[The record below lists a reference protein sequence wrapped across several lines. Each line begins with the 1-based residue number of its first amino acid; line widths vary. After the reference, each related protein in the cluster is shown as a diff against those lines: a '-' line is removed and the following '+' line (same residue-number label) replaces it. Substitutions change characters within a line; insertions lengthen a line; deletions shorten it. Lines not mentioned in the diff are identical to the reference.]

1 MNPENFPLLS
11 DEALLAIFPGLLAT
25 MGLIQSDFSL
35 GMLRGLILLFA
46 YLLFAYW
53 RNNKQLPAWSLMAV
67 GMLAYV
73 GLLLASAG
81 VGGLAAL
88 LVGDSAMALVLLGLL
103 VALILLLRILLRD
116 QRVSLLAWVL
126 FTLVLVCQLAVRI
139 KYFVQ
144 FGVSWSVAG
153 QWLSISMYAAVL
165 ALLLPV
171 VLGWFL
177 ALRYGPAAML
187 FVLGMVFM
195 GFHILIDVNHKVS
208 DQMGSSFGFVA
219 YKTLIPL
226 IFTVIAPLWFIRGKP
241 LKSRRI
247 GMFGLVALAVVLD
260 FLVVGMS
267 YGDDLPLTVWISF
280 IPYTMSILFALILA
294 NLLFR
299 ESENQLTPMQE

>member
-11 DEALLAIFPGLLAT
+11 DEALLAIVPGLLAT
-25 MGLIQSDFSL
+25 MGLIHSDFSL

-73 GLLLASAG
+73 GLWLASAG

-103 VALILLLRILLRD
+103 VALILLLGILLRD

-153 QWLSISMYAAVL
+153 QWLSISIYAAVI

-177 ALRYGPAAML
+177 AFRYGPAAML

-208 DQMGSSFGFVA
+208 DQMGSTFGFVA

-241 LKSRRI
+241 LKSRTI

-260 FLVVGMS
+260 LLVVGMS
-267 YGDDLPLTVWISF
+267 YGDDLPLIVWISF
-280 IPYTMSILFALILA
+280 IPYTMSILFALMLA
-294 NLLFR
+294 NLLFL
-299 ESENQLTPMQE
+299 ESENRLTRIQE